1 MQLKEKIINLLNA
14 TKNDE
19 LLAEI
24 YSILQESEKDIQ
36 LTESQLK
43 RIDLAENQI
52 KYGKVKSHEEVMKKY
67 SPGE

>member
-24 YSILQESEKDIQ
+24 YSILQESEKDIH
-36 LTESQLK
+36 LNESQLK